1 MERGKSFIGEMF
13 NFVKTFTPEQKKLSI
28 MVAAFGWLFYHALN
42 TYQML
47 KKNNRSATNQE
58 HKEILEKIKAFWK
71 KHFTQITAKTAW
83 LISAIIIATN
93 FLVQIIL
100 SQFSL
105 INIINILTLVW
116 LFWIAILFVL
126 KKIFKKEYL
135 MNKAK

>member
-13 NFVKTFTPEQKKLSI
+13 NFVKTFTPEKK
-28 MVAAFGWLFYHALN
+28 
-42 TYQML
+42 
-47 KKNNRSATNQE
+47 
-58 HKEILEKIKAFWK
+58 KAFWK